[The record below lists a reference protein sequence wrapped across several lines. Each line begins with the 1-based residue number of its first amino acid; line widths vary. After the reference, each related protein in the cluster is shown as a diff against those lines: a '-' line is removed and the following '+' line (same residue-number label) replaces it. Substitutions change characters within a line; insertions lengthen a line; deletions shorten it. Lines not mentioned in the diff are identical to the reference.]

1 MRIVELVLNEEDENA
16 GIEAVSVV
24 ENPAIEET
32 WIALKNHEIQL
43 KTIDEEKRLLMGAA
57 LIPKKQIYRRN
68 EKTNEEYC
76 IYFSKDTIRKASQL
90 FLKMSNQNNVTLEHK
105 SKLSG
110 LSVAESW
117 IVEDEKK
124 DKSALYNFNVPTGT
138 WMISMKVD
146 NDEVWNKVK
155 SGEIKGF
162 SIEGYFT
169 ENVNMK
175 EITSKDPGSII
186 EKSDE
191 EILQELRKYIA
202 EYEDQKKK
210 TLNK

>member
-1 MRIVELVLNEEDENA
+1 
-16 GIEAVSVV
+16 
-24 ENPAIEET
+24 
-32 WIALKNHEIQL
+32 
-43 KTIDEEKRLLMGAA
+43 
-57 LIPKKQIYRRN
+57 
-68 EKTNEEYC
+68 
-76 IYFSKDTIRKASQL
+76 
-90 FLKMSNQNNVTLEHK
+90 MSNQNNVTLEHK

-146 NDEVWNKVK
+146 NDEVWSKVK

-169 ENVNMK
+169 ESVNMK
-175 EITSKDPGSII
+175 KITSKDPGKQ
-186 EKSDE
+186 KSGE

-202 EYEDQKKK
+202 EYEEANKKA
-210 TLNK
+210 TNKEK